1 MDLERIA
8 QAAPLV
14 IRADTPLLTAIDTL
28 QRQGLSRAPVIDD
41 EQRLVGELR
50 GPWQK
55 MRLFDSAS
63 RARNLRVANAM
74 SWDTLAICSSS
85 SLHAARQRLRERNA
99 ADAYVV
105 SSDLRLV
112 GIVTADALDAEL
124 ARSDTCGASCAC
136 EPVHQRADCHGR
148 WCRAASICANT
159 IVAEGRVDATP
170 RSPAT

>member
-8 QAAPLV
+8 HAAKV
-14 IRADTPLLTAIDTL
+14 VVRANTPLLTAISAL
-28 QRQGLSRAPVIDD
+28 QREGLSRAPVVDD

-63 RARNLRVANAM
+63 RARILRVANAM

-85 SLHAARQRLRERNA
+85 SLPTARERLRERNA

-112 GIVTADALDAEL
+112 GLVTAEVLDAEL
-124 ARSDTCGASCAC
+124 ARSGPCGASCAC
-136 EPVHQRADCHGR
+136 EPVHQRADCQGR
-148 WCRAASICANT
+148 WCRAASICADA
-159 IVAEGRVDATP
+159 IVAEARADGAQQREAQ
-170 RSPAT
+170 